1 MVGRGWKGVRGWG
14 EVVGGV
20 GGKEDGRDLG
30 VGWDLI
36 GGEGV
41 GGGS

>member
-30 VGWDLI
+30 VG
-36 GGEGV
+36 GGQGV
-41 GGGS
+41 GGK